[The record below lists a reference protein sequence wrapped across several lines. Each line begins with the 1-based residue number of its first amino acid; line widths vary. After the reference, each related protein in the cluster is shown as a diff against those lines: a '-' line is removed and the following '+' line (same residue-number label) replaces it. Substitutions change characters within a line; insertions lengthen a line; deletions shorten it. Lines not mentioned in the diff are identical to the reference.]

1 MGGGVR
7 TPCIPL
13 SGSAH
18 VATVLFSETHRHHK
32 TRQNISMSCG
42 DDKKP
47 LHIVTPIVRSTP
59 ISKKAGFDV
68 YLKLENLQVPGSF
81 KIRGIGNLITNVS
94 HIGGNVERQPNY
106 VRKKQYHRLRV
117 LFYLKIT
124 VNTTEVK

>member
-1 MGGGVR
+1 MLRKPIFCDFSRGGGGGGGGGGGPD
-7 TPCIPL
+7 PCPPHPL
-13 SGSAH
+13 WIRSCSSCLIFRDH
-18 VATVLFSETHRHHK
+18 SLKTRKHHK

-81 KIRGIGNLITNVS
+81 KIRGIGNLVTK
-94 HIGGNVERQPNY
+94 
-106 VRKKQYHRLRV
+106 VRYIEEAK
-117 LFYLKIT
+117 
-124 VNTTEVK
+124 